1 MVRMSDPSIRQP
13 RSGQYDYN
21 RQNNSSTDPK
31 GSPSKRSNMSPGEK
45 ASNHSTRFEG
55 PNSYHDHQGR
65 HAMPF
70 AQTRHP
76 ERDDYHQTHISGRNP
91 TSSSHSLPFHKDFD
105 SSHSSGS
112 LNRPQHNHRI
122 DNRGQFHAKE
132 METNASGRK
141 FPYADRNI
149 GMGSRGGYNYS
160 NTSQK
165 PTYNHT
171 QSEDLT
177 SKSSESNRVNFPSG
191 HPNHN
196 PHLPPPNPFS
206 NHSKSSSL
214 SSSQSM
220 SKPSNEKYR
229 QYSDSLGK
237 ESIHNHRDSDR
248 RHERLPP
255 STSVNSHTSSF
266 HGNKNSKKLM
276 FSSSR
281 FTTFWMN

>member
-13 RSGQYDYN
+13 RSGQNDYSRN
-21 RQNNSSTDPK
+21 SKSSTDPK

-45 ASNHSTRFEG
+45 ASNHSSRFDG
-55 PNSYHDHQGR
+55 SNSYHDHQGR
-65 HAMPF
+65 HTMPF
-70 AQTRHP
+70 AQTRHS
-76 ERDDYHQTHISGRNP
+76 ERDDYHQTQISGRNS
-91 TSSSHSLPFHKDFD
+91 TGSSHSLPLHKDFD

-112 LNRPQHNHRI
+112 LNRPPHNNRI
-122 DNRGQFHAKE
+122 DNRGQIHSNE
-132 METNASGRK
+132 METSASGRK
-141 FPYADRNI
+141 FGHFGDRNI

-160 NTSQK
+160 NISQK
-165 PTYNHT
+165 PSYNHT

-177 SKSSESNRVNFPSG
+177 NKSSESNRVNFPSG
-191 HPNHN
+191 HPNHD

-206 NHSKSSSL
+206 NHPKSSSL

-229 QYSDSLGK
+229 QYSDTLGK

-266 HGNKNSKKLM
+266 HGNKNFKIDV
-276 FSSSR
+276 FIP
-281 FTTFWMN
+281 TFHNI